1 MNFENKR
8 FLVVGSG
15 RSGIGAMHLLH
26 RNGADAILLDQN
38 KKGTVEAIRASLH
51 EEDRA
56 YGRIVLGELDAS
68 DLKAPDVVVL
78 SPAVPTDAPLVE
90 AFRGQGIPVW
100 SELELG
106 FTCEKGRMLGIT
118 GTNGKTTTTT
128 LVGRIME
135 DCGYKTHVVGN
146 IGNSYAGE
154 AMETT
159 RDSVSVAEISSFQLE
174 NIDTL
179 HPAVSAILN
188 ITPDHLNR
196 HYTMDNY
203 AAVKEKITAN
213 QTKNDTCV
221 LNYDDPRL
229 REFGPVCPAKV
240 VWFSSKTRLSEGYF
254 LDGDDIYYASGEN
267 DTSVTKLMNIFDMR
281 LVGTC
286 NVENVMA
293 AIAMTHAAGLSFDE
307 IIPVVRDFPP
317 VEHRIEYVGTRGGVE
332 YYNDSKGTNPDA
344 AIKAVLA
351 MKGPTVL
358 IGGGYDKQNTYDE
371 WIESF
376 GTKVKALVLL
386 GQTAKKIEECARA
399 HGFNAI
405 YQTESLEEAVL
416 KCAELAAEGDAVLLS
431 PACASWGMFPN
442 YEVRGQMFKELVRA
456 LPNRE

>member
-26 RNGADAILLDQN
+26 RKGADAILLDQN

-51 EEDRA
+51 EEDRT
-56 YGRIVLGELDAS
+56 YGRIVLGELEAA
-68 DLKAPDVVVL
+68 DLRTPDVVVL

-90 AFRGQGIPVW
+90 AFRGQGVPVW

-106 FTCEKGRMLGIT
+106 FSCEKGRMLGIT

-159 RDSVSVAEISSFQLE
+159 ADSVSVAEISSFQLE

-221 LNYDDPRL
+221 LNYDDLRL
-229 REFGPVCPAKV
+229 REFGPVCPARV
-240 VWFSSKTRLSEGYF
+240 VWFSSQTQLSEGYF
-254 LDGDDIYYASGEN
+254 LDGDDICYASGEN

-293 AIAMTHAAGLSFDE
+293 AIAMTHAAGLSFEE

-332 YYNDSKGTNPDA
+332 YYNDSKATNPDA
-344 AIKAVLA
+344 AIQGIRA
-351 MKGPTVL
+351 MRRPTIL
-358 IGGGYDKQNTYDE
+358 IGGGYDKGNSYDE
-371 WIESF
+371 WIEAF
-376 GTKVKALVLL
+376 DGKVKELVLI
-386 GQTAKKIEECARA
+386 GQTAEAIAACARK
-399 HGFNAI
+399 HGFTDITFCDTFDNC
-405 YQTESLEEAVL
+405 LEH
-416 KCAELAAEGDAVLLS
+416 CTLAARDGDAVLLS
-431 PACASWGMFPN
+431 PACASWGMFEN
-442 YEVRGQMFKELVRA
+442 YEIRGKMFKEYVDS
-456 LPNRE
+456 LPF